1 MSYNDVLCANSQQ
14 WVVPPPAQFN
24 TGHDCTLFA
33 RYLSLMLRYDVQ
45 FNSIERLDHFDRLA
59 HQEHKLCRV
68 PIIATENYIADS
80 LPPSLQPSSCELIA
94 WYYGNGSFCSE
105 ASYELSPDS
114 ANVWNPYV
122 EKFIYEPRRVCN
134 KELRSA
140 LGLAG
145 EPDIAGIGVMISYCI
160 EVLLVTMCLALIV
173 TEKLMQNRP
182 NGKLKS
188 LFSAPIT
195 VRLLNAF
202 RGSIQALFSSAMI
215 FSFAMVLATLTTF
228 MYRLDRI
235 EVENRWMNGEDVS
248 LYEPQL
254 LVTASTFSMFPV
266 VVLQF
271 TMQSQLSGMRR
282 RARAALL
289 VVLYVL
295 CSASIVW
302 ICISYLQPDWKTPFW
317 FETEPNTQLSDF
329 VYNRYSVYMGA
340 LFVLV
345 VAIPASGGIVA
356 LLLMLWHRQASWP
369 REQYWWKIP
378 PRYMALWQFLTP
390 MCCFL
395 MMWVS
400 TILLF
405 FLRDGA
411 IKDSGTDSTSE
422 WTVGQILALAN
433 WGPVMVEFIFLF
445 CFAPVSGKEEN
456 DDGDSCL
463 TCNNSSGPSPAATF
477 KPSGRDTES
486 SFISTRSEETLGFDQ
501 PDVFTSPIWQWRYT
515 LCTL

>member
-1 MSYNDVLCANSQQ
+1 
-14 WVVPPPAQFN
+14 
-24 TGHDCTLFA
+24 
-33 RYLSLMLRYDVQ
+33 MLRYDVQ

-289 VVLYVL
+289 VIFRNPRFGWYRRAAAYAVASSGQLASGATLVEDSAPLHGPLAVFDAYVL
-295 CSASIVW
+295 LPYDVGLNNFAILSARRSNQGFRHGFNIRVDCRANSSI
-302 ICISYLQPDWKTPFW
+302 S
-317 FETEPNTQLSDF
+317 QLGTGD
-329 VYNRYSVYMGA
+329 
-340 LFVLV
+340 
-345 VAIPASGGIVA
+345 GGIYI
-356 LLLMLWHRQASWP
+356 L
-369 REQYWWKIP
+369 
-378 PRYMALWQFLTP
+378 
-390 MCCFL
+390 
-395 MMWVS
+395 
-400 TILLF
+400 ILL
-405 FLRDGA
+405 
-411 IKDSGTDSTSE
+411 
-422 WTVGQILALAN
+422 
-433 WGPVMVEFIFLF
+433 
-445 CFAPVSGKEEN
+445 C
-456 DDGDSCL
+456 
-463 TCNNSSGPSPAATF
+463 TCIRKG
-477 KPSGRDTES
+477 GER
-486 SFISTRSEETLGFDQ
+486 
-501 PDVFTSPIWQWRYT
+501 
-515 LCTL
+515 